1 MGDAPSPLRPLLGMA
16 VVILICPQKPSAQT
30 ILTAQVTETQ
40 PVAHQ
45 GHCVQL
51 NSQSDSPIISEFS
64 FGEN

>member
-1 MGDAPSPLRPLLGMA
+1 MGEAPSPLSPLPGMA
-16 VVILICPQKPSAQT
+16 VIIPICPQKPSAQT
-30 ILTAQVTETQ
+30 ILTTQVTETQ

-51 NSQSDSPIISEFS
+51 NSHSDSPIISEFS